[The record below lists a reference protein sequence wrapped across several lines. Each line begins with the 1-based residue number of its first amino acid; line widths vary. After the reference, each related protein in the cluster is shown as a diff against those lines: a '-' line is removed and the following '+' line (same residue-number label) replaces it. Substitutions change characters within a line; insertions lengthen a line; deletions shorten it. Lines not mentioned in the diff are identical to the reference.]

1 MSGPFEVFHMP
12 ILNKQGITG
21 TDQSVNPAFGLIP
34 GPNVTWNISTHTWN
48 RLYMGFDKHQWPVE
62 TVDYMSPSCSVM
74 PSRIL

>member
-34 GPNVTWNISTHTWN
+34 GP
-48 RLYMGFDKHQWPVE
+48 
-62 TVDYMSPSCSVM
+62 SVA
-74 PSRIL
+74 